1 MSSISSSIPNN
12 HLLST
17 YCVSNTL
24 KRAPGTYSRTVADG
38 RGTAETPSWGPL
50 EHQITVDSQCMGTD
64 KGGDAPQTHGNSKL
78 PAGLGWRQWM
88 HILSLS
94 EAGLNLRQIV
104 TDCSSKMLR
113 REMGEK
119 EELSAFFRAL
129 VHISFHLICTTLWGR
144 GDCFHFIGKD
154 TCHMSY
160 VQPPSETEHPGFNL
174 KVCCSFHNART
185 G

>member
-104 TDCSSKMLR
+104 TDCSYKLG
-113 REMGEK
+113 REIGGK
-119 EELSAFFRAL
+119 RGTVSIFQSPGTYI
-129 VHISFHLICTTLWGR
+129 ISF
-144 GDCFHFIGKD
+144 
-154 TCHMSY
+154 
-160 VQPPSETEHPGFNL
+160 NL
-174 KVCCSFHNART
+174 HKPMRQGWLSIL
-185 G
+185 